1 MEKELLLEIAKT
13 FPNIHSIDGFYGFDD
28 IPEDDY
34 LPELKKL
41 THYEDWY
48 MSCNISWMTTLYN
61 NKDKVEYLDISENIK
76 LELIDDKKQ
85 YSVPPPPIHLK
96 SFGPTIPVPPYV
108 DDGEYKMIKT
118 ILILPTLKNLTY
130 LYISFPYTKAKEIEI
145 NHPQVYD
152 MEEDDDIFLYFDE
165 HTFENISQSCPKL
178 ETLSLLKIYITISE
192 DADCTLKCDND
203 DTTATFQR
211 AHHLKSLEIEGKI
224 IYPQC
229 FTYLSKKYSRLK
241 SLRLNLITMPLPI
254 ELSESYQSAIHD
266 AMMQFQFLKTL
277 DIYLF
282 YPRSQMK
289 VELERGMVNKIF
301 WPNNE
306 FLQCLL
312 QHPTRL
318 TYLKYNHISL
328 EKYNK
333 QFTMMADSSDQIT
346 TNNYSDMIN
355 KIVKQQHS
363 FSHLTY
369 LSLRPALSYDI
380 LYHYLLQNENS
391 TVLSSSITTL
401 VINEDDD
408 VLSEPIYITDWLDT
422 LPSLTSLEI
431 FYCRIINDKDDL
443 YDNGYYDRGIGNSI
457 SNEIY
462 SREWNKYNINVNES
476 HEWLKHRK
484 QQQQLG
490 LSNDDNNN
498 NNNNNN
504 SIYKLKSLTLRRTE
518 IAMKIGFN
526 DFLKKIPYLKK
537 LILDNTELL
546 FPEADALTLPSS
558 SSNVSPVKRICF
570 DLSKNHLEHLTINRF
585 NLNTWNN
592 NIHYDCHIVNK
603 LIIHE
608 TTSDEKRI
616 IKYDIGIHSFRPIT
630 TSHDCQ
636 SFPEIITEE
645 FDENNTILLECK
657 CIDKVD
663 FKH

>member
-1 MEKELLLEIAKT
+1 
-13 FPNIHSIDGFYGFDD
+13 
-28 IPEDDY
+28 
-34 LPELKKL
+34 
-41 THYEDWY
+41 
-48 MSCNISWMTTLYN
+48 
-61 NKDKVEYLDISENIK
+61 
-76 LELIDDKKQ
+76 
-85 YSVPPPPIHLK
+85 
-96 SFGPTIPVPPYV
+96 
-108 DDGEYKMIKT
+108 MIKT

-145 NHPQVYD
+145 NHPQDYD

-178 ETLSLLKIYITISE
+178 ETLSLLKIYMTISE
-192 DADCTLKCDND
+192 DTDYMLKCDND

-266 AMMQFQFLKTL
+266 TMMQFQLLETL
-277 DIYLF
+277 YIDIF
-282 YPRSQMK
+282 YPRNQMK
-289 VELERGMVNKIF
+289 VQLERGMVNKIF

-318 TYLKYNHISL
+318 TSFIYSHTSL

-333 QFTMMADSSDQIT
+333 QFTMMADSSDQTT

-355 KIVKQQHS
+355 KIVKQHHS

-401 VINEDDD
+401 VINGDDD

-422 LPSLTSLEI
+422 LPSLTSLEM
-431 FYCRIINDKDDL
+431 FCCRIINDKDDL
-443 YDNGYYDRGIGNSI
+443 YDKDYYSQGMRSGRYRNK
-457 SNEIY
+457 
-462 SREWNKYNINVNES
+462 WNKDNINANES

-484 QQQQLG
+484 QRQLG
-490 LSNDDNNN
+490 LPNDDNNN
-498 NNNNNN
+498 SNNN
-504 SIYKLKSLTLRRTE
+504 STYKLKILTLRRAE

-526 DFLKKIPYLKK
+526 DFLKKIPHLKK
-537 LILDNTELL
+537 LSLGNIGLL
-546 FPEADALTLPSS
+546 FPEPDALALPSPP
-558 SSNVSPVKRICF
+558 SNVSPIKKIYF
-570 DLSKNHLEHLTINRF
+570 DLSQNHLEHLTINGF
-585 NLNTWNN
+585 DLNAWAIDRYYGYYN
-592 NIHYDCHIVNK
+592 VNK

-608 TTSDEKRI
+608 TTSDEKRT
-616 IKYDIGIHSFRPIT
+616 IKDDIGIYSRHPLT
-630 TSHDCQ
+630 TSHGRQIFSESIAKESDKDC
-636 SFPEIITEE
+636 S
-645 FDENNTILLECK
+645 ILLK
-657 CIDKVD
+657 
-663 FKH
+663 FNLY